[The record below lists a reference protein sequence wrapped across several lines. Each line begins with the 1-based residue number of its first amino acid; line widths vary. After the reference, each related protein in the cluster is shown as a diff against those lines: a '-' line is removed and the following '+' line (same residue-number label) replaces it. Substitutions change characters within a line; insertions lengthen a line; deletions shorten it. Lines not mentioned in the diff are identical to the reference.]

1 MNGFMQGL
9 SHRGADGFG
18 AFVSRPGSLEAAQ
31 PIIRRKAMDSR
42 TGSKRCAVR
51 SRTLL
56 AALAIG
62 AGVGLAW
69 AAGPA
74 IAAPVTLNIVDVAG
88 DLQLTRDAIEAYT
101 KKHPEL
107 VSKVNFTQAPA
118 PELPG
123 KLKAMQG
130 AGRSDIDMVLTGTDF
145 LAAGIEQGLLIKL
158 LPDHASKFPNLMQN
172 YLPAAAKMQELAQD
186 YGVEVVFMPAGPLL
200 EYNPAKVQPAPT
212 TPQELLA
219 WCKAHPNRLIYARPA
234 NSGPGRTFIMGLP
247 YILKD
252 KDPKDPVKGWDKT
265 WAYLKD
271 LDSCIEYYP
280 TGTTAVMKELG
291 EGSRDMTVTMTGWDL
306 NPRILGIVPKDYKVV
321 PFQGMTWVNDAH
333 YMVIPKGVSPEKVDA
348 VIGLMQY
355 LLTPEAQA
363 YTYDKGYFYPGPA
376 VKNVPLSMAPK
387 ESQEAIKEYGR
398 PEYDKWLAEFPHT
411 QSLPPAAQVEA
422 FRIWDERVGAKIK
435 K

>member
-1 MNGFMQGL
+1 MNA
-9 SHRGADGFG
+9 STKENNPRAS
-18 AFVSRPGSLEAAQ
+18 SRW
-31 PIIRRKAMDSR
+31 D
-42 TGSKRCAVR
+42 
-51 SRTLL
+51 LL
-56 AALAIG
+56 AAAI
-62 AGVGLAW
+62 
-69 AAGPA
+69 A
-74 IAAPVTLNIVDVAG
+74 IAAAALLAAATPATAQAPAMPKSPVTINIVDVAG
-88 DLQLTRDAIEAYT
+88 DLQLTRDAIELYA
-101 KKHPEL
+101 KKNPSY
-107 VSKVNFTQAPA
+107 VSKFNFTQAPA

-158 LPDHASKFPNLMQN
+158 LPDYATKFPNLTQN
-172 YLPAAAKMQELAQD
+172 YLPAAAKMQELAQNQ
-186 YGVEVVFMPAGPLL
+186 GIEVVFMPAGPLL
-200 EYNPAKVQPAPT
+200 EYNPAKVKQVPT
-212 TPQELLA
+212 TPQDLLA
-219 WCKAHPNRLIYARPA
+219 WCKANPNKLIYARPA

-247 YILKD
+247 FILGD

-306 NPRILGIVPKDYKVV
+306 NPRVLGIVPKDYKVT
-321 PFQGMTWVNDAH
+321 PFNGMTWVNDAH
-333 YMVIPKGVSPEKVDA
+333 YMVIPKGVPPEKIA
-348 VIGLMQY
+348 VVLDLMAF

-376 VKNVPLSMAPK
+376 VKNVSLSMAPK
-387 ESQEAIKEYGR
+387 ESQDAVKEFGR

-422 FRIWDERVGAKIK
+422 FRIWDQQVGAKIK